1 MLRVMVLSLRETSQN
16 EIVFNQEPMLTQ
28 SEYYSFVPTAMQH
41 CFTDKCIFTQNQKLN
56 SSQKIEFL
64 MF

>member
-28 SEYYSFVPTAMQH
+28 S
-41 CFTDKCIFTQNQKLN
+41 D
-56 SSQKIEFL
+56 
-64 MF
+64 